1 MAAARA
7 AIILA
12 AGRGERMKSALP
24 KVMHK
29 VGGKP
34 LVNWMADLA
43 AAAGCERIVT
53 VISPIAEIRAH
64 FEKQMPHVRLALQE
78 TALGTAHAALM
89 AKDALAGF
97 GGDAVVLL
105 NDTPLIRRET
115 IEAMFA
121 ARAKAD
127 IVLLAFNAKNPFG
140 YGRLIVGPS
149 GVEKIV
155 EEKDASEAERKVTL
169 CNSGVFVAPAPL
181 LFELLGAVGNNNAKG
196 EYYIT
201 DIVGLARAAGKT
213 FAVVEAPEAELMGA
227 NKRSELATL
236 EAAFQAQARAAAF
249 DQGVTMI
256 DPPSVYFSHDT
267 KLAQDVTIEPNVF
280 FGPGVSVGRGTTIHA
295 FSHIAQASIGEDCE
309 IGPFARLRPGADL
322 SAHVKIGNFVEVKN
336 AKFGEGA
343 KASHLTYIG
352 DAEVGARANIGAG
365 TITCNYDGFDK
376 AKTIIGADV
385 FVGSDTALVAP
396 VKVGDGAFIGAG
408 SVITKDVSPNALAIA
423 RERQAEIPG
432 WADAFRAKKK
442 KKP

>member
-213 FAVVEAPEAELMGA
+213 FAAGFE
-227 NKRSELATL
+227 L
-236 EAAFQAQARAAAF
+236 EAT
-249 DQGVTMI
+249 G
-256 DPPSVYFSHDT
+256 
-267 KLAQDVTIEPNVF
+267 L
-280 FGPGVSVGRGTTIHA
+280 VGIAVQFAEDHRGFHRGI
-295 FSHIAQASIGEDCE
+295 F
-309 IGPFARLRPGADL
+309 
-322 SAHVKIGNFVEVKN
+322 
-336 AKFGEGA
+336 
-343 KASHLTYIG
+343 
-352 DAEVGARANIGAG
+352 
-365 TITCNYDGFDK
+365 
-376 AKTIIGADV
+376 
-385 FVGSDTALVAP
+385 
-396 VKVGDGAFIGAG
+396 
-408 SVITKDVSPNALAIA
+408 
-423 RERQAEIPG
+423 
-432 WADAFRAKKK
+432 
-442 KKP
+442 